1 MKKGKLSSFRDLT
14 QWRAKGLFFSKI
26 ASKSSLA
33 YFVLDCKASFKREFA
48 LVNLTD
54 TLRGLRAGKVRI
66 QKLSLIPPL
75 LTQTHKKV
83 SFYFWISFFNSI
95 VAFWLGK
102 HTGKISKIISFFL
115 LVNIFNK
122 TYFFTSVKL
131 L

>member
-1 MKKGKLSSFRDLT
+1 LKLSSFRDLT
-14 QWRAKGLFFSKI
+14 QWWRAKGLFFSKI

-48 LVNLTD
+48 LVNLSD

-102 HTGKISKIISFFL
+102 HTGKISKKKKIL
-115 LVNIFNK
+115 PVTIFDK

-131 L
+131 V